1 MADSRFVALFSDI
14 GGVLGTNGWDTA
26 LRLKIARQFNCDT
39 EEIQMRHR
47 MMFDSYERGYMTFE
61 QYLRRVF
68 FASPR
73 DFTLD
78 DVRQSAF
85 NESVPWIENISLL
98 RRIKIANGLKLALI
112 SNEGE
117 GLTEYRARKFG
128 LRELADFMVFSH
140 FVHRRKPD
148 LEMWHLAL
156 NLAQV
161 EPAETIY
168 IDDREIFVE
177 VAAELGF
184 TAIQHVSLD
193 ATRGQLQQLGLAA
206 PDQNC

>member
-1 MADSRFVALFSDI
+1 MTDSKYVALFSDI
-14 GGVLGTNGWDTA
+14 GGVLGTNGWDTS
-26 LRLKIARQFNCDT
+26 LRLKIARQFDCDSD
-39 EEIQMRHR
+39 EIQARHR
-47 MMFDSYERGYMTFE
+47 MMFDSFERGYMNFE

-73 DFTLD
+73 TFTLD

-85 NESVPWIENISLL
+85 NESVPWPENIALL
-98 RRIKIANGLKLALI
+98 KSVKTANRLKLALI

-117 GLTEYRARKFG
+117 GLTEYRVHKFG
-128 LRELADFMVFSH
+128 LRDLADFLVFSH
-140 FVHRRKPD
+140 FVHMRKPD

-161 EPAETIY
+161 TASETIY
-168 IDDREIFVE
+168 IDDREVFVE

-184 TAIQHVSLD
+184 TSIHHTSLHETAD
-193 ATRGQLQQLGLAA
+193 QLAQLGLLV
-206 PDQNC
+206 PDRD